1 MKSLLIVGS
10 AFLLWIT
17 TCDAAV
23 AQAQD
28 KIRLGLSSVTAMNT
42 ANWVAEEKGLFRK
55 HGIDAELIVT
65 GQGGVPGMGA
75 LLAGDI
81 QLLSKLQLEPARL
94 LRDL

>member
-1 MKSLLIVGS
+1 
-10 AFLLWIT
+10 
-17 TCDAAV
+17 
-23 AQAQD
+23 
-28 KIRLGLSSVTAMNT
+28 MNT

-81 QLLSKLQLEPARL
+81 QLLST
-94 LRDL
+94 